1 MTTSDVA
8 SLMGVGATSVKRWAD
23 AGVLR
28 CVKTAGGHRR
38 FLKSEVDR
46 FLSSQRP
53 DAGDLPDPLSPDG
66 WLRTLGDLP
75 DIHMLL
81 GKLLQMR
88 GEHGSWASVAD
99 AIGAVLGRLGQAW
112 RDGELT
118 ILEEHRASEMIHR
131 ALTATA
137 ANLPVSPDAPRALLA
152 MAPGDDHAL
161 GLSLVEL
168 TLREAGWSPIW
179 SGIRTPMDELIEWA
193 ESDRIDLLALSASSW
208 STDFRTLHEC
218 ALGVKAACDRGATR
232 LVLGGRGAW
241 PEDLAG
247 VKRIGSLQQ
256 LAGFLK
262 EIHST

>member
-46 FLSSQRP
+46 FLASQKP
-53 DAGDLPDPLSPDG
+53 GAGDLPDPLSPDG
-66 WLRTLGDLP
+66 WLMTLRDLP

-88 GEHGSWASVAD
+88 GERGSWASVAD
-99 AIGAVLGRLGQAW
+99 GIGGVLARIGQAW
-112 RDGELT
+112 REGDIT
-118 ILEEHRASEMIHR
+118 ILEEHRASEMLHR

-152 MAPGDDHAL
+152 MAPGDDHSL

-168 TLREAGWSPIW
+168 ALREAGWSPIW
-179 SGIRTPMDELIEWA
+179 SGIRTPMDELVSWA
-193 ESDRIDLLALSASSW
+193 ESDRVDMLAVSASSW
-208 STDFRTLHEC
+208 STDARTLREC
-218 ALGVKAACDRGATR
+218 ALGVKAACDRGNTR
-232 LVLGGRGAW
+232 LVLGGGGAW
-241 PEDLAG
+241 PEDLLG
-247 VKRIGSLQQ
+247 VKRISTLDDFSHFLASL
-256 LAGFLK
+256 AA
-262 EIHST
+262 